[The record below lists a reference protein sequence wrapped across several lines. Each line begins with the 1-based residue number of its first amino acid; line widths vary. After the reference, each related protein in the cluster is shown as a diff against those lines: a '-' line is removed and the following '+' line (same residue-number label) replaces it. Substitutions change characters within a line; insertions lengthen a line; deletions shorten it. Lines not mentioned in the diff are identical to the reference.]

1 MQATGDREA
10 MPRKLALLPLLAL
23 ALLLAATAT
32 SASAAG
38 LLAPASICPDQERL
52 DAPAAAQ
59 EQAMLC
65 MTNYARAQSGEPA
78 LAEDATLVESARD
91 KARDILACD
100 SFSHEAC
107 GREFTYWMRQAG
119 YMSAACWRVGENL
132 AWGAG
137 EYGSVRSIFRA
148 WMRSPEHREN
158 ILADYDQTGIEL
170 RTGTLGGVAGTR
182 VWAQHFG
189 SRC

>member
-1 MQATGDREA
+1 MA
-10 MPRKLALLPLLAL
+10 RKHALFLALSLALL
-23 ALLLAATAT
+23 AAPAA
-32 SASAAG
+32 SASAAN
-38 LLAPASICPDQERL
+38 LVAPTSACPNQERL
-52 DAPAAAQ
+52 DAPAAVQ

-65 MTNYARAQSGEPA
+65 MTNYARAQSGEAA
-78 LAEDATLVESARD
+78 LSEDATLVESARD

-100 SFSHEAC
+100 SFSHTAC
-107 GREFTYWMRQAG
+107 GREFTYWMRETG
-119 YMSAACWRVGENL
+119 YMSVECWRVGENL

-148 WMRSPEHREN
+148 WLRSPEHREN
-158 ILADYDQTGIEL
+158 ILADFDQTGIDL
-170 RTGTLGGVAGTR
+170 RTGTLEGTASTH

>member
-1 MQATGDREA
+1 MR
-10 MPRKLALLPLLAL
+10 RKLALSLTAL
-23 ALLLAATAT
+23 ALLIAATAT
-32 SASAAG
+32 SAGAAG
-38 LLAPASICPDQERL
+38 LIAPTGVCPDQERL
-52 DAPAAAQ
+52 DAPAALQ

-65 MTNYARAQSGEPA
+65 MTNYARAQSGEAA
-78 LAEDATLVESARD
+78 LAEDVPLVESARD

-100 SFSHEAC
+100 SFSHTAC
-107 GREFTYWMRQAG
+107 GREFSYWMRETG
-119 YMSAACWRVGENL
+119 YMSAECWRVGENL

-158 ILADYDQTGIEL
+158 ILADFDQTGIDL
-170 RTGTLGGVAGTR
+170 RTGTLEGTAGTR

>member
-1 MQATGDREA
+1 MQSVR
-10 MPRKLALLPLLAL
+10 ALLPALLVT
-23 ALLLAATAT
+23 LLAAVCAT
-32 SASAAG
+32 PASAAN
-38 LLAPASICPDQERL
+38 LIAPADACPNQERL
-52 DAPAAAQ
+52 DTPAAVQ

-65 MTNYARAQSGEPA
+65 MANYARAASGEASLEETEP
-78 LAEDATLVESARD
+78 LVESARD
-91 KARDILACD
+91 KARDILDCD
-100 SFSHEAC
+100 SFSHTAC
-107 GREFTYWMRQAG
+107 GREFSYWMRETG

-148 WMRSPEHREN
+148 WMRSPEHRAN
-158 ILADYDQTGIEL
+158 ILGDFSQTGIDL
-170 RTGTLGGVAGTR
+170 RSGTLDGATGTR